1 MHRAASNQRSVS
13 SSSGSFQPPPPP
25 PPPPPPH
32 AADRQPLFPGSSSS
46 GGSRRGSGSS
56 SGSARARRPRS
67 PRSSPEE
74 EEEEEE
80 EEEDSISISKPLV
93 PPPAAP
99 PPAAASP
106 LPSSSSSSSGG
117 GGGGG
122 GGGSPGRGMTAA
134 ELYGAAAA
142 GGGAAGGGAAAGGLL
157 LGPGGAAGGRRW
169 GFQALSLVLLL
180 GQGALLDLYLIAV
193 TDLYWCSWIAT
204 DLVLAA
210 GWGIFFC
217 RNSRARRRERPPPPP
232 GPPPPHPLLLHGPPG
247 GRGAGGRGAGGPPR
261 GGDFAYAHLAWL
273 IYSIAFTPKA
283 ALILGTSILELIE
296 LRLPLGT
303 TGFRITLALS
313 APLLYCLLRA
323 IGAEGSGQLLLPP
336 QPPPQHRAA
345 AAFLATCLDLLD
357 SFSLLE
363 LVLQPSRPA
372 PLPAPLR
379 YLLIAVY
386 FLCLASP
393 VLWLYELS
401 AAHPPGAA
409 RLALHLLLPAGLL
422 DAPLLALRCLLL
434 LRYQQPLSLF
444 MLKNL
449 FFLACRGLEALETCC
464 LLHPTANLP
473 PSKYGSAAG
482 PPTAAPLGH
491 GLSDVDVGP
500 HGYVNALA
508 VTAQG

>member
-1 MHRAASNQRSVS
+1 MDAGGVRPGGIPAPQQRARSGHPGGRGPPLAASILVT
-13 SSSGSFQPPPPP
+13 GTP
-25 PPPPPPH
+25 
-32 AADRQPLFPGSSSS
+32 
-46 GGSRRGSGSS
+46 
-56 SGSARARRPRS
+56 RRPRAAAATTFVCRGG
-67 PRSSPEE
+67 PRTMRHRRGERSRRKFAGRVRS
-74 EEEEEE
+74 
-80 EEEDSISISKPLV
+80 
-93 PPPAAP
+93 AP
-99 PPAAASP
+99 P
-106 LPSSSSSSSGG
+106 
-117 GGGGG
+117 
-122 GGGSPGRGMTAA
+122 
-134 ELYGAAAA
+134 GAAAA
-142 GGGAAGGGAAAGGLL
+142 GAAGSHLDLEVGQAEGGAEERAEVRDGRDFPPGAKLVQRRRPRRVRAAAGRGAASGPRRPPGRRRRTRCCCTAPPADA
-157 LGPGGAAGGRRW
+157 GPGDAGPAA
-169 GFQALSLVLLL
+169 
-180 GQGALLDLYLIAV
+180 
-193 TDLYWCSWIAT
+193 
-204 DLVLAA
+204 
-210 GWGIFFC
+210 
-217 RNSRARRRERPPPPP
+217 
-232 GPPPPHPLLLHGPPG
+232 
-247 GRGAGGRGAGGPPR
+247 PPR

-401 AAHPPGAA
+401 AARPPGAA

-464 LLHPTANLP
+464 LLHPTSTLP